1 MRKVLLGF
9 IVVSLF
15 LIGVGCGSA
24 DEVATNAP
32 DAGEQVDI
40 ETISSGDDNAAKEL
54 ISKYFTAL
62 FTNAIVD
69 EYNDNSKTG
78 NIPDNIRDF
87 ISEKTILEGDG
98 NPEIGIHLPRYISIN
113 GMTIVGYD
121 IEIVS
126 DDENIKKA
134 NIISDF
140 VSNDGDKY
148 LYFTKIYTKASV
160 VTDEVFAKSYRKQD
174 DNTYT
179 KRVDIKTEEIDK
191 MRLEMRFDVELIK
204 EDNGFSVLRA
214 FESDIKAGMK
224 NRLFVFNNDNITR
237 LPYLNLEKSADGSEY
252 LNASDGEIYEKEK
265 EIITDFFQRFT
276 LLDRERMNLLS
287 YKWGEGHTA
296 VKEFWDT
303 IGITSAD
310 EQNPIELN
318 SKYKDNYP
326 FDSLPLQNNM
336 EQIREIKN
344 FVVTPH
350 PAYSEK
356 IKLHYVNFDAVILRT
371 NGITDDYFTYRYDYI
386 VSLSNSEEDL
396 LIERFMLNEYY
407 LVQK

>member
-1 MRKVLLGF
+1 
-9 IVVSLF
+9 
-15 LIGVGCGSA
+15 
-24 DEVATNAP
+24 
-32 DAGEQVDI
+32 
-40 ETISSGDDNAAKEL
+40 
-54 ISKYFTAL
+54 
-62 FTNAIVD
+62 
-69 EYNDNSKTG
+69 
-78 NIPDNIRDF
+78 
-87 ISEKTILEGDG
+87 
-98 NPEIGIHLPRYISIN
+98 
-113 GMTIVGYD
+113 
-121 IEIVS
+121 
-126 DDENIKKA
+126 
-134 NIISDF
+134 
-140 VSNDGDKY
+140 
-148 LYFTKIYTKASV
+148 
-160 VTDEVFAKSYRKQD
+160 
-174 DNTYT
+174 
-179 KRVDIKTEEIDK
+179 
-191 MRLEMRFDVELIK
+191 MRFDVELIK